1 MSPIPLSL
9 YIHFP
14 WCIQKCPYCD
24 FNSHELRGDLPEQR
38 YIDALIRDL
47 EMELPTIWG
56 RRLESVFIGGG
67 TPSLISA
74 AGMDRLLIALRRLL
88 PMRPEMEITLEANPS
103 SFEQERFKHYRDMGI
118 NRLSIGIQSFQKD
131 HLQRLGRVHNDIE
144 ALKAAQIAK
153 EAGFSNFN
161 LDLMFGLPQQS
172 QQQAMDDLQ
181 CAIDCQP
188 SHLSWYQLT
197 IEPNTFFHHHPPVL
211 PEDDLIADM
220 QDQGIETLERAG
232 FKQYEVSAYAQ
243 AGQQCKHNRNYW
255 EFGDY
260 VAIGA
265 GAHGKIT
272 QLQNFSEN
280 NYQVERY
287 LKHKHPQGYMQACE
301 QGKARL
307 QTSAVSEY
315 DLSFE
320 FMLNALRL
328 KQGVD
333 IALFKQRTGLDL
345 AHIDVPIKAA
355 IMKGLLQDSLPDLQ
369 TTPLG
374 WQFLNELTPLFL
386 NESL

>member
-1 MSPIPLSL
+1 MNSIPLSV

-24 FNSHELRGDLPEQR
+24 FNSHEVRGDLPEKR

-74 AGMDRLLIALRRLL
+74 EGMDRLLAALRQCL

-103 SFEQERFKHYRDMGI
+103 TFEQARFKQYRDMGI
-118 NRLSIGIQSFQKD
+118 NRLSIGIQSFQQA
-131 HLQRLGRVHNDIE
+131 HLHRLGRVHNDAE
-144 ALKAAQIAK
+144 ALKAAHIAK
-153 EAGFSNFN
+153 EAGFDNFN
-161 LDLMFGLPQQS
+161 LDLMFGLPQQT
-172 QQQAMDDLQ
+172 QTQAMDDLR
-181 CAIDCQP
+181 CAIACEP
-188 SHLSWYQLT
+188 THLSWYQLT
-197 IEPNTFFHHHPPVL
+197 IEPNTFFHHQPPVL
-211 PEDDLIADM
+211 PEDDYIADM
-220 QDQGIETLERAG
+220 QDQGIEQLQQAG
-232 FKQYEVSAYAQ
+232 FRQYEVSAYAQ
-243 AGQQCKHNRNYW
+243 AGRECKHNRNYW

-287 LKHKHPQGYMQACE
+287 IKYKQPQAYMQACE
-301 QGKARL
+301 QGQARM
-307 QTSAVSEY
+307 QTTQLSEQ

-333 IALFKQRTGLDL
+333 SQLFKQRTGLDL
-345 AHIDVPIKAA
+345 HSIDLPIKQAVE
-355 IMKGLLQDSLPDLQ
+355 KGLLRDSLHNLQ

-374 WQFLNELTPLFL
+374 WRFLNELTPLFL
-386 NESL
+386 NE